1 MSVLSLEQKGRFSC
15 FDKTDL
21 VRKDNSSE
29 RHIGIDMKE
38 RERILSIL
46 SKTPI
51 MNHEH
56 PNFYHGRLKHFP
68 TVNSVHLT
76 SSTVFDKKSYLSF

>member
-1 MSVLSLEQKGRFSC
+1 MKI
-15 FDKTDL
+15 FDFKQ
-21 VRKDNSSE
+21 
-29 RHIGIDMKE
+29 IGLDIMKE

-46 SKTPI
+46 SKTPV

-68 TVNSVHLT
+68 TVGKKFSTKRNLT
-76 SSTVFDKKSYLSF
+76 